1 MKVFLHIGPPK
12 TGTTS
17 IQKSLN
23 SFQDEKNIYA
33 NFDPLSQMFF
43 SENGNHSKSLRYIFD
58 DTFFNDFHKNN
69 LGIDNITAKDLQRNL
84 KNVLKEFLVKNN
96 NKNIIFSAEGLAL
109 IDEETLKKII
119 NFFKDLNFEPNLI
132 FYYRDPIKRV
142 KSVLQQEI
150 KNTYF
155 HPYDHFWTFKQKK
168 VSETLSIF
176 IKYFSKDQIIVRSFE
191 KEDLKNGCVVEDI
204 CSLMNINLKE
214 KNIARNVNKSM
225 SEDAFKV
232 LYVRMKEHLKNGY
245 KPGRIF
251 NRDKIHRNIMRI
263 FDESPKLSPLSFKI
277 FSDANKNEEINFLS
291 EKTNFQTPA
300 SFNKDGNYVGSGKD
314 RKYRKSRK
322 DFEDFDNYF
331 SDLSTLNYLPLEN
344 FLIENGV
351 SKGDLNNKDLKEK
364 ILLIDSVI
372 YN

>member
-1 MKVFLHIGPPK
+1 MKAFLHIGPPK

-96 NKNIIFSAEGLAL
+96 NKNIIFSGEGLAL
-109 IDEETLKKII
+109 INEKTLKKII
-119 NFFKDLNFEPNLI
+119 NFFKDLNFELILI

-142 KSVLQQEI
+142 KSALQQKI

-155 HPYDHFWTFKQKK
+155 HPYDYFRTFKQPK

-176 IKYFSKDQIIVRSFE
+176 TKYFSKDQIIVRSFE

-204 CSLMNINLKE
+204 CSLININLKE
-214 KNIARNVNKSM
+214 KNITRNANESM

-251 NRDKIHRNIMRI
+251 NKDKIHRNIMRI

-277 FSDANKNEEINFLS
+277 FSDTNKNEEINFLS
-291 EKTNFQTPA
+291 EKTNFQIPA
-300 SFNKDGNYVGSGKD
+300 SFNKDGNSACNEKD

-344 FLIENGV
+344 FLIKNGV

-372 YN
+372 YK